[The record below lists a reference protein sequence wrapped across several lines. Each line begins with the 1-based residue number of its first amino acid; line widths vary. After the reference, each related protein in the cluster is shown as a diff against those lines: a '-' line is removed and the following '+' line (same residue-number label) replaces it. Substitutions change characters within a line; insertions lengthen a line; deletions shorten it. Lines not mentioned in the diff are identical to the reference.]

1 MDKKT
6 KKEIENLETD
16 SEVFSYFKEQLGID
30 EDNDI
35 LAFGRLVKREKK
47 DINGNKLYIIKDIR
61 LFESNQTFHY
71 PISDNK
77 TISHPSELN
86 CFCGS

>member
-47 DINGNKLYIIKDIR
+47 DINGILLEVTYITCI
-61 LFESNQTFHY
+61 Y
-71 PISDNK
+71 PI
-77 TISHPSELN
+77 
-86 CFCGS
+86 G